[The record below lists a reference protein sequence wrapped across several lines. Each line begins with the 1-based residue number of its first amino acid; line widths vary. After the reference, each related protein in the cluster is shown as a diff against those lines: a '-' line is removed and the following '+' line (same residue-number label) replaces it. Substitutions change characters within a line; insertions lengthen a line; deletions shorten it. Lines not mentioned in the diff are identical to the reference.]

1 MLSSLSFLLALLFAL
16 LMGLAIQRGSTCMVA
31 AVEQALQRKRPTKLA
46 AILEASLWAGT
57 ALLILRELGRQVQI
71 PSGYP
76 VTGTLALGAVL
87 LGLGA
92 FTNRACLFGTV
103 ARLGSGEWAYAATP
117 LGYFL
122 GCLAGAY
129 FLPSAYPAAFQQ
141 SPPLFLAPSALVWVL
156 GCAVALRIVWVL
168 FKPRERVWS
177 PHAATA
183 TIAIAFV
190 AMVLLAGAWSYSD
203 VIADLAHG
211 MAHSVGWRAGLAL
224 AMLAGAFG
232 SGWVAGLWR
241 PKMPTPSTVLRCL
254 GGGFLMGYASLLIP
268 GGNDVL
274 LLIGMPLL
282 WPYAWLAF
290 AIMGTTIAAAVAI
303 ERLTK
308 EDRQRESAETL
319 E

>member
-1 MLSSLSFLLALLFAL
+1 M
-16 LMGLAIQRGSTCMVA
+16 
-31 AVEQALQRKRPTKLA
+31 
-46 AILEASLWAGT
+46 
-57 ALLILRELGRQVQI
+57 
-71 PSGYP
+71 
-76 VTGTLALGAVL
+76 
-87 LGLGA
+87 
-92 FTNRACLFGTV
+92 
-103 ARLGSGEWAYAATP
+103 GSGGWAYAATP

-122 GCLAGAY
+122 GRRAGDY
-129 FLPSAYPAAFQQ
+129 FLLTAHPTALEQ
-141 SPPLFLAPSALVWVL
+141 SPPLFMTPSALVWVL
-156 GCAVALRIVWVL
+156 GCAVGLRISWVL

-224 AMLAGAFG
+224 ATFAGALG
-232 SGWVAGLWR
+232 AGWVAGLWR
-241 PKMPTPSTVLRCL
+241 HKTPTPSAVLRCL
-254 GGGFLMGYASLLIP
+254 GGGFLMGCASLQIP

-290 AIMGTTIAAAVAI
+290 AIMGTTVAAAVAV
-303 ERLTK
+303 ERRFL
-308 EDRQRESAETL
+308 SA
-319 E
+319 